1 MYDVSVLRNGIRVV
15 TETVPHVRS
24 VSVGYWI
31 KAGSRSESPDK
42 RGVSHLIEH
51 MLFKGTESRTAKQIA
66 EEVDGIGA
74 QLNAYTSK
82 EYTCYYT
89 KCLDQ
94 HLSPAIDIMSD
105 IYCRSLILETELN
118 KEKSVVLEE
127 ISMYEDNPDE
137 LSHDL
142 IFKALWGDHPLGTNT
157 IGERDTIKALSRGDL
172 TSYMDQWYRPS
183 NLIVAAVGN
192 MFHAELVQL
201 IDRHLGG
208 LSGELVQPQFT
219 LPVSRGDVLTIEK
232 DTEQVHLCI
241 AVPGASRVDPLRY
254 SVSVLDMLLGGSMSS
269 RLFQDLREERGLVYS
284 TYSYNTCYSD
294 AGLFGIYAGVSREN
308 LEQVIHLILEQIR
321 QVREGNVSE
330 SEIARAKEQLK
341 ANLVINLESMGNR
354 MSRLAKL
361 ALFHERL
368 VVPDEVMRQIDSVT
382 LSNVV
387 ETAQLVLDPS
397 RLAVSAV
404 GPVDDS
410 LSDYF
415 NQQRDR
421 VLSGC

>member
-1 MYDVSVLRNGIRVV
+1 M
-15 TETVPHVRS
+15 
-24 VSVGYWI
+24 
-31 KAGSRSESPDK
+31 
-42 RGVSHLIEH
+42 
-51 MLFKGTESRTAKQIA
+51 
-66 EEVDGIGA
+66 
-74 QLNAYTSK
+74 
-82 EYTCYYT
+82 
-89 KCLDQ
+89 
-94 HLSPAIDIMSD
+94 
-105 IYCRSLILETELN
+105 
-118 KEKSVVLEE
+118 
-127 ISMYEDNPDE
+127 
-137 LSHDL
+137 
-142 IFKALWGDHPLGTNT
+142 
-157 IGERDTIKALSRGDL
+157 
-172 TSYMDQWYRPS
+172 
-183 NLIVAAVGN
+183 
-192 MFHAELVQL
+192 
-201 IDRHLGG
+201 
-208 LSGELVQPQFT
+208 
-219 LPVSRGDVLTIEK
+219 
-232 DTEQVHLCI
+232 CI

>member
-1 MYDVSVLRNGIRVV
+1 LYDVSVLHNGIRIV

-24 VSVGYWI
+24 VSVGLWI

-51 MLFKGTESRTAKQIA
+51 MLFKGTESRTAKRIA

-89 KCLDQ
+89 RCLDQ
-94 HLSPAIDIMSD
+94 HLSPAIEIMSD
-105 IYCRSLILETELN
+105 IYCGSLLLETELD

-137 LSHDL
+137 LAHDL
-142 IFKALWGDHPLGTNT
+142 IFKALWGDHPLGTNA
-157 IGERDTIKALSRGDL
+157 IGERDTIRALRRDDL
-172 TSYMDQWYRPS
+172 TAYMDKWYQPS
-183 NLIVAAVGN
+183 NLTVAAVGN
-192 MFHAELVQL
+192 MPHAELVQL
-201 IDRHLGG
+201 IDEHLGG
-208 LSGELVQPQFT
+208 LSGEHIRPQFT
-219 LPVSRGDVLTIEK
+219 LPEPRGDVLAIER

-269 RLFQDLREERGLVYS
+269 RLFQELREERGLVYS

-294 AGLFGIYAGVSREN
+294 AGLFGVYAGMSREH
-308 LEQVIHLILEQIR
+308 LEQVVELILEQIR
-321 QVREGNVSE
+321 QVRGGNVSE

-341 ANLVINLESMGNR
+341 ANLVISLESMGNR

-368 VVPDEVMRQIDSVT
+368 VAPDEVMRQIDSVT
-382 LSNVV
+382 LSHVV
-387 ETAQLVLDPS
+387 ETAQIVLDPS
-397 RLAVSAV
+397 RLAASAV
-404 GPVDDS
+404 GPIDS
-410 LSDYF
+410 SL
-415 NQQRDR
+415 R
-421 VLSGC
+421 GCFTRQCDSMRRG